1 MAAQRELPDWFPD
14 WVPTQRDPA
23 DLEDHARQPNHENQ
37 LIDDTL
43 PDPNQPSA
51 ECEEGEGGGPFNIKP
66 ARTLYVSPGANRVVK
81 RKLKGIHIFM
91 ITVNATL
98 GTGLY
103 WRGGQILELA
113 GPLAV
118 PLCFFVVGL
127 LSWAVMQCI
136 TELLCIWPI
145 PGALSAYV
153 TEFVDPELGIAV
165 GITYWFTYSVA
176 FGASIA
182 TLAAEVQ
189 FWTGSQGNKIID
201 GTVIYTLIPLTLVLI
216 NSAAVEIY
224 GPLEVIFGTTK
235 ILCMAV
241 IIVILIAINAGV
253 GKQGYIGVEYWSSL
267 SGFDKQAASTYGSAF
282 LMCLSIAT
290 YAYVGVEVVA
300 ASALE
305 VAPPGNNKPKDVE
318 GTQSDISHPSTKRP
332 IGKTVK
338 HSSRWISL
346 WATVAYTLSGFLLS
360 INIPYNRCSLPQ
372 LSWLDRSARQ
382 CVSQTGTPYTSSPF
396 VEIAAESA
404 IQELDSVFNVF
415 LVFTCITC
423 ASTNLYVSSR
433 TLFGLTSRLDG
444 GSGQRWHLRILALFG
459 RTNSHGV
466 PLRAMIFSAAAF
478 FWVPYLQLRGG
489 TSTET
494 SSGMFIE
501 ILAQMGSVAVII
513 VWACEV
519 FVFIRYY
526 HCIKQHQRAL
536 ETRGIPQVR
545 RSGKGVH
552 NDYPYRSPLQP
563 FLAYIALAGCLF
575 ILIIANGAF
584 LWKGFHKFPFLSSY
598 LFVLVFI
605 AMWILLKVVRG
616 GKWRLVDLSNPDKVV
631 RKFRNLHDIRLAA
644 S

>member
-1 MAAQRELPDWFPD
+1 M
-14 WVPTQRDPA
+14 
-23 DLEDHARQPNHENQ
+23 
-37 LIDDTL
+37 
-43 PDPNQPSA
+43 
-51 ECEEGEGGGPFNIKP
+51 
-66 ARTLYVSPGANRVVK
+66 VK

-118 PLCFFVVGL
+118 PLSFFLVGL

-136 TELLCIWPI
+136 TEMLCIWPI

-153 TEFVDPELGIAV
+153 AEFVDPELGIAV

-176 FGASIA
+176 FGAGIA

-189 FWTGSQGNKIID
+189 FWTGADGNKLID
-201 GTVIYTLIPLTLVLI
+201 GPVIYTLIPLTLVLI
-216 NSAAVEIY
+216 NSAAVEVY

-235 ILCMAV
+235 ILFLFV
-241 IIVILIAINAGV
+241 IIVTLITINAGA
-253 GKQGYIGVEYWSSL
+253 GDKGYLGVNYWSSL
-267 SGFDKQAASTYGSAF
+267 GAFDKNAASTRGSAF

-290 YAYVGVEVVA
+290 FAYVGVEIVA

-305 VAPPGNNKPKDVE
+305 SAGPRKSKPTKDAE
-318 GTQSDISHPSTKRP
+318 DTEPNFSQSTRKDL

-346 WATVAYTLSGFLLS
+346 WATGAYTLSGFLVS
-360 INIPYNRCSLPQ
+360 INIPYNHYSLPQ
-372 LSWLDRSARQ
+372 LSWVNRTEDERYISA
-382 CVSQTGTPYTSSPF
+382 GIGYTSSAF
-396 VEIAAESA
+396 VEIAAESLIPKLA
-404 IQELDSVFNVF
+404 NVFNVF
-415 LVFTCITC
+415 LVFTCVTC
-423 ASTNLYVSSR
+423 TSTNLYVASR

-444 GSGQRWHLRILALFG
+444 GSGQRWHLRILAWFG
-459 RTNSHGV
+459 RTNSLGV
-466 PLRAMIFSAAAF
+466 PFRAMIFSAAAF
-478 FWVPYLQLRGG
+478 FWVPFLQLRSG
-489 TSTET
+489 TSTST
-494 SSGMFIE
+494 SIGMFIE

-526 HCIKQHQRAL
+526 HCIEQHQSVL
-536 ETRGIPQVR
+536 ERQGIPQVR
-545 RSGKGVH
+545 RSGKGTY

-563 FLAYIALAGCLF
+563 VLAWVALVGCLF
-575 ILIIANGAF
+575 ILIVANGAF
-584 LWKGFHKFPFLSSY
+584 LWKEFHKFPFLSSY
-598 LFVLVFI
+598 LFILVFI
-605 AMWILLKVVRG
+605 GMWVLLKLVRG

>member
-1 MAAQRELPDWFPD
+1 MAAQREFPEWFPD
-14 WVPTQRDPA
+14 WVPAQQDPA
-23 DLEDHARQPNHENQ
+23 ASADPPHDPSPDNQ
-37 LIDDTL
+37 SIPDT
-43 PDPNQPSA
+43 PPHPYQPSP
-51 ECEEGEGGGPFNIKP
+51 EREQGQDGGLFNMKP
-66 ARTLYVSPGANRVVK
+66 ARTLYVSPSATRVVK
-81 RKLKGIHIFM
+81 RKLKGMHIFM

-118 PLCFFVVGL
+118 PLCFFIVGI

-176 FGASIA
+176 FGAGVA

-189 FWTGSQGNKIID
+189 FWTGPQGNTIID

-224 GPLEVIFGTTK
+224 GPLEVIFGTIK
-235 ILCMAV
+235 ILCMVV
-241 IIVILIAINAGV
+241 IIVIPIAINAGA
-253 GKQGYIGVEYWSSL
+253 GTQGHIGAVYWSSL
-267 SGFDKQAASTYGSAF
+267 GGFDEQAASTYGNAF

-305 VAPPGNNKPKDVE
+305 G
-318 GTQSDISHPSTKRP
+318 S

-346 WATVAYTLSGFLLS
+346 WATGAYTLSGFLLS
-360 INIPYNRCSLPQ
+360 FTISYDHCSLPR
-372 LSWLDRSARQ
+372 LSWLDRDARN
-382 CVSQTGTPYTSSPF
+382 CLWPTETRYTSSAF
-396 VEIAAESA
+396 VEIAAESL
-404 IQELDSVFNVF
+404 IPKLDNVFNVF

-423 ASTNLYVSSR
+423 ASTNLYVASR

-444 GSGQRWHLRILALFG
+444 GSGQRWHLRILAYFG
-459 RTNSHGV
+459 RTNSFGV
-466 PLRAMIFSAAAF
+466 PLRAMILSAAAF
-478 FWVPYLQLRGG
+478 FWVPYLQLQGG
-489 TSTET
+489 TGTDT
-494 SSGMFIE
+494 SIGMFIE
-501 ILAQMGSVAVII
+501 ILAQMGSVAVVI
-513 VWACEV
+513 VWACEA

-526 HCIKQHQRAL
+526 HCIKQHQCAL

-545 RSGKGVH
+545 RSGKGTH

-563 FLAYIALAGCLF
+563 FLAYAALAGCLF
-575 ILIIANGAF
+575 ILIIANGAS
-584 LWKGFHKFPFLSSY
+584 LWKDFHNFPFLSSY

-605 AMWILLKVVRG
+605 AMWILLKAVRG